1 MVIVPSVD
9 VRGGHLGDGSE
20 EPVAARARELVAE
33 GAEELHLV
41 DLDGAETGLFLNLDL
56 LAEVAREVRVP
67 CRLAGGVSR
76 VDDAR
81 RAFDRGFAGVLFS
94 SAVFGDDELLRDIA
108 SLGDRAIVEIEARAG
123 FLAPRGGEADLVTV
137 ATGRGALASAR
148 AALLAGVRALYV
160 IDLTAEAEL
169 AGPPLALVDTVRAL
183 VGQRIAL
190 HAGGGVRDLDD
201 VRALATRGVASVV
214 IGRALAE
221 KRFTIRAAREAAA

>member
-9 VRGGHLGDGSE
+9 VRGGRLGDGSE
-20 EPVAARARELVAE
+20 EPVAARARQLVAE

-137 ATGRGALASAR
+137 ATGRGAIAGSRASFS
-148 AALLAGVRALYV
+148 RALCSAM
-160 IDLTAEAEL
+160 T
-169 AGPPLALVDTVRAL
+169 
-183 VGQRIAL
+183 
-190 HAGGGVRDLDD
+190 
-201 VRALATRGVASVV
+201 SC
-214 IGRALAE
+214 
-221 KRFTIRAAREAAA
+221 